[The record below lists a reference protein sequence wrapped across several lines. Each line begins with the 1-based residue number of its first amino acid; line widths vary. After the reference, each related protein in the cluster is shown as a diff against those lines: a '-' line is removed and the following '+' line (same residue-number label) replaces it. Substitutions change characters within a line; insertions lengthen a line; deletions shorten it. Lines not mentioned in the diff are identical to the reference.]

1 MAAWDR
7 AQAVDHVFVE
17 ERSGDFG
24 EQRRPVMMMS
34 EVIADPD
41 PELTRLVDV
50 IVYLGESM
58 CLDLE
63 ALNLRFRTAR
73 TPRFSRRHVVDC
85 ARCSRFMHVDV

>member
-1 MAAWDR
+1 
-7 AQAVDHVFVE
+7 
-17 ERSGDFG
+17 
-24 EQRRPVMMMS
+24 MMMS

-50 IVYLGESM
+50 IVSYTSVPASVY
-58 CLDLE
+58 LDLE
-63 ALNLRFRTAR
+63 ALELRFRTAR